1 MYSEILLAVDLNDP
15 SSWAKALPSAVKL
28 AGAFNARMHVMTVVP
43 DFGMSMVAQYFPA
56 GYEQKALKE
65 AENTLDQMLQ
75 AELPAGVQAQRI
87 VAHGTVYKEIVDAAK
102 RLDID
107 LVVMASNRPEL
118 SDFLLGPNAARVVR
132 HFPGSVMIVRD

>member
-15 SSWAKALPSAVKL
+15 SSWAKALPTAVQL
-28 AGAFNARMHVMTVVP
+28 AGSFNARMHVMTVVP
-43 DFGMSMVAQYFPA
+43 EFGMSMVAQYFPA

-65 AENTLDQMLQ
+65 AENTLDQMLK

-87 VAHGTVYKEIVDAAK
+87 VAHGTVYKEIVDTAR